1 MKVKLPERR
10 AVSGPGRQDGG
21 APAAAPLKTRGGKT
35 ARRVLRRIGYIA
47 ACCCCVGV
55 MLASVAA
62 VVFASYLARLSGTDA
77 DMPDL
82 YVLKMAENS
91 IVYAAD
97 PTGGDWT
104 EYAVFTGEN
113 DRVWTPLEQFPQTL
127 RDAVVSVEDRNF
139 WNQRFGIN
147 PGRILGAAV
156 NELTGHRLYG
166 SRQGASTLEQQLIEN
181 LTGDSAQSISG
192 KFKEISRAIVM
203 AGRYSKDMILE
214 AYLNI
219 APLTGTLSGMQA
231 GAQQYFGKDA
241 SQLTLAESAT
251 LASIPRSPVA
261 YSPYS
266 NPEKLLERRNWVLG
280 LMLVSCF
287 SLLLLVMERRELEL
301 FYTPYNRYIW
311 MYAAIY
317 LVGTWFSVTRSGS
330 LLGGCLTVAFT
341 LFALVLENS
350 ITTRRQLDTLVL
362 LLVLAGTAVALY
374 GICQYIFGWG
384 YQSGAWVDS
393 DMFSS
398 ITFRATS
405 TLENPN
411 MLGQYLI
418 LVIALG
424 GAGLLSAKGWGM
436 RVVYFCCCGLM
447 CVCMLLTFA
456 RGAWLGLLFAGL
468 VFLMFLQP
476 RLLLLSP
483 LLLVAMYF
491 VLPETVIQ
499 RFTSIGNLGDQST
512 SYRVYIWMGTLAML
526 KDYWLCGIG
535 PGDAAF
541 NLVYP
546 RYSYSGV
553 TAPHSHN
560 LFLQIM
566 CDAGVIALVIFVLLL
581 FHFFRDLCAAFCRE
595 KDSYSRLHQAAVV
608 AGMAGFMV
616 QAMTDYSFYNY
627 RVMFLFW
634 VFIAL
639 GGLLARRGQLPEE
652 GRRIQ

>member
-1 MKVKLPERR
+1 MR
-10 AVSGPGRQDGG
+10 AKPRIPANKQGG
-21 APAAAPLKTRGGKT
+21 
-35 ARRVLRRIGYIA
+35 
-47 ACCCCVGV
+47 
-55 MLASVAA
+55 SQ
-62 VVFASYLARLSGTDA
+62 
-77 DMPDL
+77 
-82 YVLKMAENS
+82 KMAQNS
-91 IVYAAD
+91 GFLLD
-97 PTGGDWT
+97 
-104 EYAVFTGEN
+104 
-113 DRVWTPLEQFPQTL
+113 
-127 RDAVVSVEDRNF
+127 VSAGYFRNA
-139 WNQRFGIN
+139 G
-147 PGRILGAAV
+147 V
-156 NELTGHRLYG
+156 
-166 SRQGASTLEQQLIEN
+166 
-181 LTGDSAQSISG
+181 D
-192 KFKEISRAIVM
+192 VM
-203 AGRYSKDMILE
+203 AFDDIYPAGHQSGVSILMHGNRVATNGDIRFEQTPGQWQPLPKQGERKLSE
-214 AYLNI
+214 A
-219 APLTGTLSGMQA
+219 
-231 GAQQYFGKDA
+231 
-241 SQLTLAESAT
+241 
-251 LASIPRSPVA
+251 
-261 YSPYS
+261 
-266 NPEKLLERRNWVLG
+266 
-280 LMLVSCF
+280 
-287 SLLLLVMERRELEL
+287 
-301 FYTPYNRYIW
+301 
-311 MYAAIY
+311 
-317 LVGTWFSVTRSGS
+317 
-330 LLGGCLTVAFT
+330 
-341 LFALVLENS
+341 ENS

-384 YQSGAWVDS
+384 YQSDAWVDS

>member
-1 MKVKLPERR
+1 
-10 AVSGPGRQDGG
+10 
-21 APAAAPLKTRGGKT
+21 
-35 ARRVLRRIGYIA
+35 
-47 ACCCCVGV
+47 
-55 MLASVAA
+55 
-62 VVFASYLARLSGTDA
+62 
-77 DMPDL
+77 
-82 YVLKMAENS
+82 
-91 IVYAAD
+91 
-97 PTGGDWT
+97 
-104 EYAVFTGEN
+104 
-113 DRVWTPLEQFPQTL
+113 
-127 RDAVVSVEDRNF
+127 
-139 WNQRFGIN
+139 
-147 PGRILGAAV
+147 
-156 NELTGHRLYG
+156 
-166 SRQGASTLEQQLIEN
+166 
-181 LTGDSAQSISG
+181 
-192 KFKEISRAIVM
+192 
-203 AGRYSKDMILE
+203 
-214 AYLNI
+214 
-219 APLTGTLSGMQA
+219 
-231 GAQQYFGKDA
+231 
-241 SQLTLAESAT
+241 
-251 LASIPRSPVA
+251 
-261 YSPYS
+261 
-266 NPEKLLERRNWVLG
+266 
-280 LMLVSCF
+280 
-287 SLLLLVMERRELEL
+287 
-301 FYTPYNRYIW
+301 
-311 MYAAIY
+311 
-317 LVGTWFSVTRSGS
+317 
-330 LLGGCLTVAFT
+330 
-341 LFALVLENS
+341 
-350 ITTRRQLDTLVL
+350 
-362 LLVLAGTAVALY
+362 
-374 GICQYIFGWG
+374 
-384 YQSGAWVDS
+384 
-393 DMFSS
+393 
-398 ITFRATS
+398 
-405 TLENPN
+405 
-411 MLGQYLI
+411 
-418 LVIALG
+418 
-424 GAGLLSAKGWGM
+424 
-436 RVVYFCCCGLM
+436 M

-639 GGLLARRGQLPEE
+639 GGLLARRGQLPER
-652 GRRIQ
+652 GRNM